1 MLPEASVRPRI
12 VAGAGGAPKR
22 MTSLSKLVGQAAP
35 HGLKRHAGHQQAEH
49 ASDTAVLVWYQAD
62 TPVAC
67 SFQNPE
73 TTDAVGA
80 PRAWGGI
87 S

>member
-1 MLPEASVRPRI
+1 MLPAASVRPRI

-22 MTSLSKLVGQAAP
+22 MTSLSKLLGQAP
-35 HGLKRHAGHQQAEH
+35 HGLKRHAGNQQAEH

-73 TTDAVGA
+73 MTDAVGE
-80 PRAWGGI
+80 PRAWAGI
-87 S
+87 P